1 MQFIRLEKSECLFYD
16 KGDGNVDS
24 RNILFH
30 FSGAYRQQDFYKGE
44 DIEEIDCEHL
54 QGTSCCLD
62 RKTREWLE
70 ERIEAEG
77 TGGIHFLD
85 SGNYH
90 YMTRLWIEQITQPFD
105 LLVLDHHTDMDVPML
120 KELLTCGSWL
130 RDAVEGQENL
140 KEVYLIGPE
149 QKDVDRI
156 EDCHEERMHIITQE
170 QMHQESRRKKAEGG
184 RPIYISIDKD
194 VMGEQWARTAW
205 TQGDMTLEEMCG
217 ILDDFIKKREVLG
230 VDICG
235 EAPRSGNVAK
245 ESLWRNI
252 NEKTNDL
259 LFEFLEDY
267 KKAGFFEKSM
277 IQ

>member
-1 MQFIRLEKSECLFYD
+1 M
-16 KGDGNVDS
+16 DS

-105 LLVLDHHTDMDVPML
+105 LLVLDHHTDMEVPML